1 MKRETV
7 AVPLSLEMK
16 MKMIAE
22 GSAKLISSSA
32 SCELFFCPFPPAV
45 DRNKIQRKGSFR
57 AFQTVV
63 RSIDV
68 LYGHRPEYL

>member
-32 SCELFFCPFPPAV
+32 SCELFFLPFPSCC
-45 DRNKIQRKGSFR
+45 R
-57 AFQTVV
+57 
-63 RSIDV
+63 
-68 LYGHRPEYL
+68 